1 MRAETVAG
9 TLGVA
14 GLLVSALVALQPAS
28 LPAVRQPAQRIDF
41 PPAPRQRLLEPA
53 AHGGLPAVMGLD
65 AEVARIGRSGP
76 RFDALRRAFHDAP
89 NLMQF
94 ALERL
99 PRASAG
105 DGASQYFLYLALDQC
120 RSYLRRDFESSSANL
135 ERLTNVPDLNSE
147 ELAAWRSDLER
158 CRAFAVSDWS
168 ALVDALG
175 DDAPG
180 AEVEVGSVWFER
192 ATLSGYPPAVAELAL
207 RPGPYDTPM
216 RHQFLEQALAGGGA
230 DVSWLLFAH
239 SGDVAAGEVSLH
251 ALAWLIV
258 ACRAGQDCTEEAR
271 WYRNFA
277 CTNGEGRCAP
287 GQSALEHYWFMAS
300 ADDRDRAWTLAS
312 RIESAMRAQA
322 WADLPLPELDGL
334 DYRRRWG
341 ETQS

>member
-14 GLLVSALVALQPAS
+14 GLLVSALVALPPATVQRTPQPVS
-28 LPAVRQPAQRIDF
+28 RIEF
-41 PPAPRQRLLEPA
+41 PPAPRSQLLQPA
-53 AHGGLPAVMGLD
+53 ARGGLPAVMGLD
-65 AEVARIGRSGP
+65 LEIARIGRAGP
-76 RFDALRRAFHDAP
+76 RYDSLRRAFQDAP
-89 NLMQF
+89 DLMQF

-120 RSYLRRDFESSSANL
+120 RSYLRRDFESASANL
-135 ERLTNVPDLNSE
+135 ERMSSVPDLNPE
-147 ELAAWRSDLER
+147 ELAAWKSDLER

-168 ALVDALG
+168 VLADALG
-175 DDAPG
+175 EDAPG

-192 ATLSGYPPAVAELAL
+192 ATQSGYAPAVAEQAL
-207 RPGPYDTPM
+207 RPGPYDTEM
-216 RHQFLEQALAGGGA
+216 RHQLLAEALQTGGA
-230 DVSWLLFAH
+230 DVHWLLFAH
-239 SGDVAAGEVSLH
+239 SADVGTGDVSLP

-258 ACRAGQDCTEEAR
+258 ACRAGQDCTEDAH

-287 GQSALEHYWFMAS
+287 GQSALEHYWFLAS
-300 ADDRDRAWTLAS
+300 ADLRDRAWSLAGQ
-312 RIESAMRAQA
+312 IEAAIQVQA
-322 WADLPLPELDGL
+322 WADLPLPELEGL